1 MIVMKEPTAMT
12 TTTTTTA
19 LKKITYIAARLEEK
33 VDV

>member
-1 MIVMKEPTAMT
+1 MKEHTAMTT